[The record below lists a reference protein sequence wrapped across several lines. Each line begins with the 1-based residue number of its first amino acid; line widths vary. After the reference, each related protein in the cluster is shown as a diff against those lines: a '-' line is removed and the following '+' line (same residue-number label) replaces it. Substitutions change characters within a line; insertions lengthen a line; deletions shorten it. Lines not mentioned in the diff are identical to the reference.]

1 MLLLLIESVSG
12 CILIERI
19 KSAGMCFWLPA
30 YRFPINTLQCSN
42 DCEDVFHTC
51 LNFEHLKWMRITISM
66 HKTAIK
72 WRIYARESS
81 KTECALVYL
90 FWCCRVWCRA
100 EVKRRRTVWILNRN
114 VSTNVTN
121 TCVFANICKQM
132 NHMCSSCRTPRSCR
146 RTKSQQQQQKKKIE

>member
-1 MLLLLIESVSG
+1 
-12 CILIERI
+12 
-19 KSAGMCFWLPA
+19 
-30 YRFPINTLQCSN
+30 
-42 DCEDVFHTC
+42 
-51 LNFEHLKWMRITISM
+51 MRITISM

-146 RTKSQQQQQKKKIE
+146 RTKSQQQQQQKKNRIDQIYVALEFEIIFNNETNWREQKPKMGIQSKRHWWVNEYIICRMYGVERSWSQ